1 MHKNYK
7 GSHTKCEVLFM
18 IYVIAIVGGILG
30 GLFGAG
36 SGLIILPA
44 MVSILK
50 IDEYKARGTT
60 LALTMIITIIS
71 SFFYY
76 ENNYFD
82 FKIAPYIIVGGIIGG
97 FVGAK
102 IMHRIPKFWLSL
114 SFYLFMIFIAIR
126 MII

>member
-1 MHKNYK
+1 MAP
-7 GSHTKCEVLFM
+7 HTKVEVLFM
-18 IYVIAIVGGILG
+18 IYAIGAVGGILG

-60 LALTMIITIIS
+60 LAVVMFVTIIS

-76 ENNYFD
+76 QNNYFD
-82 FKIAPYIIVGGIIGG
+82 FKIAPYIITGGIIGG
-97 FVGAK
+97 IIGAK
-102 IMHRIPKFWLSL
+102 IMHKIPKFWLSL

-126 MII
+126 MIL

>member
-1 MHKNYK
+1 MEK
-7 GSHTKCEVLFM
+7 
-18 IYVIAIVGGILG
+18 IYNFSLQFPFFGI
-30 GLFGAG
+30 
-36 SGLIILPA
+36 IILN
-44 MVSILK
+44 VVK

-60 LALTMIITIIS
+60 LAVVMVITIIS

-76 ENNYFD
+76 QNNYFD

-97 FVGAK
+97 IIGAK
-102 IMHRIPKFWLSL
+102 LMHKIPKFWLSL

>member
-1 MHKNYK
+1 
-7 GSHTKCEVLFM
+7 M
-18 IYVIAIVGGILG
+18 IYAIGAIGGILG

-36 SGLIILPA
+36 SGLILLPA

-60 LALTMIITIIS
+60 LAVVMLITIVS

-76 ENNYFD
+76 QNNYFD
-82 FKIAPYIIVGGIIGG
+82 FRIAPYIVVGGIIGG

-102 IMHRIPKFWLSL
+102 IMHKIPKFCLSL

-126 MII
+126 MIL

>member
-1 MHKNYK
+1 
-7 GSHTKCEVLFM
+7 M
-18 IYVIAIVGGILG
+18 IYAIAAAGGILG

-44 MVSILK
+44 MVNILK

-60 LALTMIITIIS
+60 LAVVLVITIIS

-76 ENNYFD
+76 KNNYFD
-82 FKIAPYIIVGGIIGG
+82 FEIAPYIICGGIIGG
-97 FVGAK
+97 IVGAK
-102 IMHRIPKFWLSL
+102 IMYKIPKFWLSL